1 MTRLYGRAAPGERVV
16 DRTPHG
22 HWKTITLLAGL
33 RLDGPMAPMVV
44 DGPTDT
50 DVFTAYVEQVLVPAL
65 RPGDI
70 VVADNLS
77 PHKVPHIRRMIE
89 ATGAA
94 LWDLPPYSPDLNRI
108 ELMWS
113 KIKAFLRKA
122 KARTIDALIDAI
134 RDALNA
140 VTPDDALAWFQ
151 YRGYGNTQC

>member
-16 DRTPHG
+16 DGTPHG

-33 RLDGPMAPMVV
+33 RLDGAVAPMVV

-50 DVFTAYVEQVLVPAL
+50 DVFTAYVQQVLVPAL

-77 PHKVPHIRRMIE
+77 PHKGPHIRRMIE
-89 ATGAA
+89 AAGAA
-94 LWDLPPYSPDLNRI
+94 LWYLPPYSPDLTPI

-113 KIKAFLRKA
+113 KIKAFLRKV

-140 VTPDDALAWFQ
+140 ITTDDARAWFQ
-151 YRGYGNTQC
+151 HLGYVNAQC